1 MNRIPNSVE
10 KIKQVPYSNFEILED
25 LTKKITKIIKGQREI
40 MYSDII
46 NFILREKCFG
56 ENYKQII
63 LWCNYNIRLG
73 RTFVENK

>member
-10 KIKQVPYSNFEILED
+10 KIKQVPYSKFEILED
-25 LTKKITKIIKGQREI
+25 LIKKITKIIKGQRKI
-40 MYSDII
+40 MYSDLI

-56 ENYKQII
+56 ESYKQII

-73 RTFVENK
+73 RTFVETK